1 MGFIRFDVLGSL
13 QVRCDDTLIQLTG
26 RKYRTVVSHLALQ
39 PEYSVAIE
47 DLIRAAWTDKRPSS
61 AHHQVR
67 KMVSALR
74 ISLDQDWDLIATSQ
88 DGYMLKLSPKQS
100 DVSEFCRLYDQAMSS
115 SLTSDEDLSTAYS
128 ALALWR
134 GRPCE
139 GSEPH
144 GQERRISELV
154 EQHRVLLNKTVQG
167 FSNKGRSDELASILH
182 VASKIHGQPVSARS
196 GVTVPA
202 PAARQV
208 GNTHVRETSGSS
220 KPPAPARPGSQFNPR
235 CLPRDLQDFGGRERE
250 INELQKLLTKERSH
264 PRLVATIHGMGG
276 VGKTAVAI
284 RVAHRLADHYPDGQ
298 LFVSLDGF
306 SSACTAS
313 VSNALG
319 VLLRQKGIPDED
331 ISPSEVG
338 RLAQWRTITAGQK
351 LLVVLDDVRNIG
363 QVEPLIPPSNDS
375 ACIIT
380 SRIILNGIDG
390 AHHISLEVPDEDECL
405 EMLSCMIDKRFDSEE
420 TRDARALIQ
429 QCANLPLALRLAAAR
444 ISTRDFL
451 DFRELSDQLSSS
463 DSIFSELEVPG
474 RSLVGRLMTS
484 FTCLED
490 FDHNRYLRLSLLP
503 CPEIDE
509 TSVAATLGV
518 STDWAR
524 RACRRFADRA
534 LLQRTR
540 CGTYRMHPLLLHA
553 ARLEAEKT
561 ITFDEQ
567 RRVVR
572 AAFLHYKASN
582 GLVGASRISP
592 SPILDGHVLLRTL
605 TQSAKLAT
613 RLGLQKEFIDL
624 CAAWEELLPLLLDTR
639 QQEVVWQ
646 LVLAASQQHP
656 DRPTY
661 WGADHEGR
669 SRQEW
674 EMPPEAGGHMDD
686 VTQPCDLGSQPYPGA
701 N

>member
-13 QVRCDDTLIQLTG
+13 RVRCDDTLIPLTG
-26 RKYRTVVSHLALQ
+26 RKYRTVVSYLALQ
-39 PEYSVAIE
+39 PEYPVAME
-47 DLIRAAWTDKRPSS
+47 DLIQAAWTDKRPSS

-74 ISLDQDWDLIATSQ
+74 ISLNQEWDLVTTSQ

-115 SLTSDEDLSTAYS
+115 SLDSDEALATAYS

-139 GSEPH
+139 GSEPS

-154 EQHRVLLNKTVQG
+154 EQHRVLLNKTVQA
-167 FSNKGRSDELASILH
+167 FANKGRSDELASILH
-182 VASKIHGQPVSARS
+182 VASKIHGHPVPARS
-196 GVTVPA
+196 GVAVPA
-202 PAARQV
+202 PTVRQA
-208 GNTHVRETSGSS
+208 GLAPVREGVEPSTPS
-220 KPPAPARPGSQFNPR
+220 ARAGSQIGPR
-235 CLPRDLQDFGGRERE
+235 CLPRDLQDFGGRERV
-250 INELQKLLTKERSH
+250 IDELQKLLTEEGPH
-264 PRLVATIHGMGG
+264 PRLVATLHGMGG
-276 VGKTAVAI
+276 VGKTAVAV
-284 RVAHRLADHYPDGQ
+284 RLAHRLAPHYPDGQ
-298 LFVSLDGF
+298 FFVSLDGF
-306 SSACTAS
+306 SSACAAS
-313 VSNALG
+313 VSNALE
-319 VLLRQKGIPDED
+319 VLLRQKGIPDAE
-331 ISPSEVG
+331 ISSSEEG

-351 LLVVLDDVRNIG
+351 LLVVLDDVRNIE

-405 EMLSCMIDKRFDSEE
+405 EMLSCMIDKRFDGDEVQ
-420 TRDARALIQ
+420 DARALIQ

-451 DFRELSDQLSSS
+451 DLRELSDRLSSS
-463 DSIFSELEVPG
+463 ASIFSELEVPG

-490 FDHNRYLRLSLLP
+490 FDHDRYLRLSLLP

-509 TSVAATLGV
+509 TSVAAALGV

-534 LLQRTR
+534 LLQRMR
-540 CGTYRMHPLLLHA
+540 SGTYRMHPLLLHA
-553 ARLEAEKT
+553 AQLEARKT
-561 ITFDEQ
+561 ITLDEQ

-592 SPILDGHVLLRTL
+592 SPSPDGHVVLRTL
-605 TQSAKLAT
+605 SESAKLAA
-613 RLGLQKEFIDL
+613 RLGLQKDFVDL
-624 CAAWEELLPLLLDTR
+624 CTAWEELVHHLLDTR
-639 QQEVVWQ
+639 QQEAVWQ
-646 LVLAASQQHP
+646 LVVDASQQDP
-656 DRPTY
+656 DQSLY
-661 WGADHEGR
+661 
-669 SRQEW
+669 
-674 EMPPEAGGHMDD
+674 GGVSVPQATGVSH
-686 VTQPCDLGSQPYPGA
+686 G
-701 N
+701 

>member
-13 QVRCDDTLIQLTG
+13 RVRCDDTLIPLTG
-26 RKYRTVVSHLALQ
+26 RKYRTVVSYLALQ
-39 PEYSVAIE
+39 PEYSVAME
-47 DLIRAAWTDKRPSS
+47 DLIQAAWTDKRPSS

-74 ISLDQDWDLIATSQ
+74 ISLDQEWDLVTTSQ

-115 SLTSDEDLSTAYS
+115 SLASDEDLATAYS

-167 FSNKGRSDELASILH
+167 FANKGRSDELASILH
-182 VASKIHGQPVSARS
+182 VASKIHGHPVPARS
-196 GVTVPA
+196 GVAHPATTVRHVSHA
-202 PAARQV
+202 
-208 GNTHVRETSGSS
+208 HVRESEGTAA
-220 KPPAPARPGSQFNPR
+220 PPARPGSQVGPR
-235 CLPRDLQDFGGRERE
+235 CLPRDLQDFGGRTRE
-250 INELQKLLTKERSH
+250 IDELQKLLTEEGPH

-276 VGKTAVAI
+276 VGKTAVAV
-284 RVAHRLADHYPDGQ
+284 RLAHRLAPHYPDGQ
-298 LFVSLDGF
+298 FFVSLDGF
-306 SSACTAS
+306 SSACAAS
-313 VSNALG
+313 VSNALE
-319 VLLRQKGIPDED
+319 VLLRQKGIPDAE
-331 ISPSEVG
+331 ISSSEEG

-351 LLVVLDDVRNIG
+351 LLVVLE

-405 EMLSCMIDKRFDSEE
+405 EMLSCMIGRPFGPEE
-420 TRDARALIQ
+420 TEDARALIQ

-451 DFRELSDQLSSS
+451 NLRELSDRLSSS
-463 DSIFSELEVPG
+463 ASIFSELEVPG

-490 FDHNRYLRLSLLP
+490 FDHDRYLRLSLLP

-509 TSVAATLGV
+509 TSVAAALGV

-534 LLQRTR
+534 LLQRMR

-553 ARLEAEKT
+553 AQLEARKT
-561 ITFDEQ
+561 ITFGEQ

-592 SPILDGHVLLRTL
+592 SSSPDGHVVLRTL
-605 TQSAKLAT
+605 TQSAKLAA
-613 RLGLQKEFIDL
+613 RLDLQKEFIDL
-624 CAAWEELLPLLLDTR
+624 CAAWEELVHLLLDTR
-639 QQEVVWQ
+639 QQEAVWQ
-646 LVLAASQQHP
+646 LVVDASQ
-656 DRPTY
+656 PTPGQSIY
-661 WGADHEGR
+661 GGLSVPQPTGASHG
-669 SRQEW
+669 
-674 EMPPEAGGHMDD
+674 
-686 VTQPCDLGSQPYPGA
+686 
-701 N
+701 